1 MDTTKVF
8 LDLALSLGV
17 GLLVGLQRER
27 VGSSIAGIRTFPLI
41 ALAGTVAASLPAPVN
56 AWAVVAGLLAVVGLG
71 MMGNWS
77 RTRGQARPG
86 VTTEAAMVLM
96 FFVGAL
102 VVFGPRSAAVAVGA
116 AAAVLLH
123 AKRVLHRFTQRMDD
137 ADLHAIMQFAVISLI
152 ILPVAPNRAYGPFG
166 ALNPQKIWLL
176 VVFIVGISL
185 AAYVA
190 YRLLG
195 HHKGTILAGVLGG
208 LISSTATTVSFARRT
223 RDAPASAPFATLAI
237 IIAST
242 ILCVRL
248 LIVLWV
254 AARAHWFSFAG
265 PIGILAAV
273 GLGCALIA
281 RMKSGGDSAPLPAQ
295 KNPTQ
300 LSSALI
306 FAVLFAA
313 VLLATAAGRH
323 YFGDRGIYVIAFIS
337 GLPDLDAIALST
349 GKLVSDGSLGPDI
362 GVRAIL
368 IALIANTVFKTVLA
382 GVLGGR
388 RLFLRLAPFMAIHL
402 AVGIALL
409 WWTPQQAAET
419 QRTTSA
425 PATSLPFDR

>member
-41 ALAGTVAASLPAPVN
+41 ALAGTVAATLPAPVN
-56 AWAVVAGLLAVVGLG
+56 TWAVVAGLLAVVGLG

-77 RTRGQARPG
+77 RARGQARPG
-86 VTTEAAMVLM
+86 VTTEAAMILM

-123 AKRVLHRFTQRMDD
+123 AKRVLHRFTRRLDE
-137 ADLHAIMQFAVISLI
+137 ADLRAIMQFAVISLI

-176 VVFIVGISL
+176 VVFIVAISL

-195 HHKGTILAGVLGG
+195 HRKGTILAGVLGG

-223 RDAPASAPFATLAI
+223 RDAPASAPLATLAI

-242 ILCVRL
+242 ILCFRL

-254 AARAHWFSFAG
+254 AASAQWQAFAV
-265 PIGILAAV
+265 PIGILMTV
-273 GLGCALIA
+273 GLVCALIA
-281 RMKSGGDSAPLPAQ
+281 RTRTGGGAAPLPAQ

-300 LSSALI
+300 LGSARI
-306 FAVLFAA
+306 FALLFAA
-313 VLLATAAGRH
+313 VLLASAAGRH
-323 YFGDRGIYVIAFIS
+323 FFGDRGIYAVAFVS

-349 GKLVSDGSLGPDI
+349 GKLVSDGALSPTI

-368 IALIANTVFKTVLA
+368 IALIANTLFKTVMA
-382 GVLGGR
+382 GALGGR
-388 RLFLRLAPFMAIHL
+388 KLFLSLAPFMALHL
-402 AVGIALL
+402 AIGIAML
-409 WWTPQQAAET
+409 WWTPTPAAES
-419 QRTTSA
+419 QRPTSA
-425 PATSLPFDR
+425 PAASSPLIR